1 MYQKGNSKGLLG
13 KKGTYENRLMGAVK
27 FGGEILGNPL
37 VQAGVTALNPEIG
50 GALMLAKKA
59 GLLKK

>member
-1 MYQKGNSKGLLG
+1 MYQKGDSKGLLG

-27 FGGEILGNPL
+27 FGKSVLGDSN
-37 VQAGVTALNPEIG
+37 VIGGITALQPEIG
-50 GALMLAKKA
+50 IGLAIAKKA